1 MPVALNMNDFN
12 LDLYPSYAKM
22 SFIDE
27 IFEKYLES
35 EKCPR
40 LYESQKDYNF
50 IFSLFS
56 GKINE

>member
-1 MPVALNMNDFN
+1 MNDFN
-12 LDLYPSYAKM
+12 LDLYPSLYAKM
-22 SFIDE
+22 SFIQ
-27 IFEKYLES
+27 KLLETYVPQVRKMS
-35 EKCPR
+35 P